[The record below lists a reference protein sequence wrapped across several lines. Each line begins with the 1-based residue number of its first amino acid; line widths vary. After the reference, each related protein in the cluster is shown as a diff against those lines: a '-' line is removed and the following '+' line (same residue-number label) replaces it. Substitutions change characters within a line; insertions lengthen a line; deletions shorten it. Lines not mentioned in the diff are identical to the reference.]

1 MDKGFQVLLILL
13 IIFPFL
19 GCGTSFTNST
29 TVADSAFEP
38 IISVEWK
45 MTFGGAYSDNLE
57 DAKQTND
64 GGYIFVGC
72 THSYGD
78 RNGDIWLLKTDSF
91 GNKEWQKTFG
101 GDGYD
106 DSYSVQQTR
115 DEGYIISGETNSY
128 GTSNHNVWLIK
139 TDPLGNK
146 KWDQTFDGRRARE
159 VQETEDGGYVLA
171 IDGSGPSSP
180 WLIKTDSSGNNI
192 WQKQNGA
199 RSNSVQ
205 QTIDSGYIVASGK
218 GLTKTDSLGNT
229 KWRLNYDGWF
239 NLFSVKQTKDGG
251 YVAAGL
257 IVPDGSKKDKVW
269 LIKTD
274 SSGNKEWERVLGGQA
289 GDKARSIQETTDGGF
304 IIAGDTYSKGAGDMD
319 VWLIKTDSY
328 GNIVWDKTFG
338 ESGCDGASSILQTN
352 DGGYILVANTW
363 SNSLSA
369 GEADAWI
376 IKLKYTEP
384 NGQLPQEVSPASYNQ
399 SYQTSNS
406 SIVRPGEKPMT
417 ISESSPSG
425 DKMPPPPPHKR

>member
-1 MDKGFQVLLILL
+1 LVTLL
-13 IIFPFL
+13 IIFPSL
-19 GCGTSFTNST
+19 GCGTSFINST

-38 IISVEWK
+38 PISIEWK
-45 MTFGGAYSDNLE
+45 MTFGGAYSDNLV

-91 GNKEWQKTFG
+91 GNKEWQRTFG
-101 GDGYD
+101 GEGYD
-106 DSYSVQQTR
+106 DGYSVQQTR
-115 DEGYIISGETNSY
+115 DGGYIISGETNSY

-139 TDPLGNK
+139 TDPSGNK
-146 KWDQTFDGRRARE
+146 KWDRTFDGRRARE
-159 VQETEDGGYVLA
+159 VREAEDGGYVLA
-171 IDGSGPSSP
+171 TDGSGPSGP
-180 WLIKTDSSGNNI
+180 WLIKTDSSGNNM

-199 RSNSVQ
+199 ISNSVQ
-205 QTIDSGYIVASGK
+205 QTIDGGYIVASGK
-218 GLTKTDSLGNT
+218 GLTKTDSLGNINW
-229 KWRLNYDGWF
+229 KLNYDGWF
-239 NLFSVKQTKDGG
+239 NLLSVKQTKDGG
-251 YVAAGL
+251 YVAAGW
-257 IVPDGSKKDKVW
+257 IIPEGSKKDNVW

-289 GDKARSIQETTDGGF
+289 GDTAWSIQETPDGGF
-304 IIAGDTYSKGAGDMD
+304 IMTGDTYSKGAGDMD
-319 VWLIKTDSY
+319 VWLIKTDSS

-352 DGGYILVANTW
+352 EGGYILVANTW

-384 NGQLPQEVSPASYNQ
+384 NSQLPQGVSPASYDQ
-399 SYQTSNS
+399 SVQTSNS

-417 ISESSPSG
+417 ISENSPSG
-425 DKMPPPPPHKR
+425 DKMPPPPPHKK